1 MKDILTV
8 GECARICKVAPRTV
22 SKWFDSG
29 RLRGYRIPGSQD
41 RRIPRQSLIKFL
53 RECKLTVPE
62 ELLDEDDM
70 ENHPKV
76 VRFDSESWCMIY
88 CLPNSDVVQ
97 MCSNIADQ
105 QTANTMAKALKDK
118 GGHVFSVL
126 PAGVLIASLVLA
138 GKA

>member
-1 MKDILTV
+1 MKDDVEKAT
-8 GECARICKVAPRTV
+8 KVFQ
-22 SKWFDSG
+22 FDS
-29 RLRGYRIPGSQD
+29 
-41 RRIPRQSLIKFL
+41 K
-53 RECKLTVPE
+53 
-62 ELLDEDDM
+62 
-70 ENHPKV
+70 
-76 VRFDSESWCMIY
+76 SWCMIY